1 MKRKVQVVICR
12 DCSNQVPVLDLDR
25 MVKVASETPYVGAV
39 SVVDR
44 ACQTKTVAA
53 LVEEA
58 KAKEVDRVLI
68 IPCSKADVSPALFNA
83 YARKAKINEFLMEG
97 VDLVNEVMLPH
108 RDEPERAQAKA
119 EARLSSAITRLSMLE
134 PLTRES
140 ETMRTKNVVVIGAGV
155 AGLEAA
161 RVAAANGLHTVLIEK
176 TDRTLK
182 APGVLLS
189 RSKLVKAEGY
199 GGNFKLTIQAGEKQE
214 VLECGAVVI
223 ASGGNWAEAKGPLT
237 KACKDAV
244 PLFRLNEKVADGEL
258 PEGPLVIVDTPD
270 PKGTSTKAQ
279 DYVWDDALAGAIAIK
294 KAAPETDVSVIFQ
307 EMRASGL
314 SELVYREAAELGVR
328 FIRYDKKSPPTID
341 KKDPTRIIVKDFAQ
355 DEAIALKFGTL
366 AYASVPANPDNIEIA
381 DALRIPLSPDG
392 GIRRGSMQ
400 RGPIST
406 PRPGVYVCGSA
417 MFPKSE
423 AAARAE
429 GAAAG
434 VLASQYVT
442 SGVIEFG
449 GSVAVVTPERCSACL
464 TCVRTCPYEAPFIGE
479 AGKAEIR
486 TQLCQGCGMCA
497 GICPSKAIDIRNYTD
512 EQVSTEA
519 AAYLGG
525 DF

>member
-1 MKRKVQVVICR
+1 MKRKVQVVICQ
-12 DCSNQVPVLDLDR
+12 DCSNQVPVLDLDK
-25 MVKVASETPYVGAV
+25 MAKVASEAPYVGAV
-39 SVVDR
+39 SVVGR
-44 ACQTKTVAA
+44 ACQTKTVAS

-58 KAKEVDRVLI
+58 KIKEVDRVLI
-68 IPCSKADVSPALFNA
+68 LPCSKADVSPALFSA
-83 YARKAKINEFLMEG
+83 YAKRAKVNEFLMEG
-97 VDLVNEVMLPH
+97 VDLVNEVILPH

-119 EARLSSAITRLSMLE
+119 EARLSAAIARLSMLE
-134 PLTRES
+134 PLVRES
-140 ETMRTKNVVVIGAGV
+140 EPMRTKNVVVIGAGV

-161 RVAAANGLHTVLIEK
+161 RVASASGLHTVLIEK

-189 RSKLVKAEGY
+189 RSMLVRAEGY

-214 VLECGAVVI
+214 ILECGAVII
-223 ASGGNWAEAKGPLT
+223 ASGGNWGEAKGPLT

-244 PLFRLNEKVADGEL
+244 PLFSVNEKVDGGEM
-258 PEGPLVIVDTPD
+258 PKGPLVIVDTPD
-270 PKGTSTKAQ
+270 PKGASTKAQ
-279 DYVWDDALAGAIAIK
+279 DHVWDDALAVAIAVK
-294 KAAPETDVSVIFQ
+294 KAAPETDVSIIFQ

-328 FIRYDKKSPPTID
+328 FIRYDKKSPPVID
-341 KKDPTRIIVKDFAQ
+341 KKDPSRMIVKDLAQ
-355 DEAIALKFGTL
+355 DESVALKFGTL
-366 AYASVPANPDNIEIA
+366 AYASVPANPDNAGIA
-381 DALRIPLSPDG
+381 DALRIPLSSDG
-392 GIRRGSMQ
+392 GIRRGSIQ

-406 PRPGVYVCGSA
+406 PRPGIYVCGSA

-434 VLASQYVT
+434 VLASQYVA
-442 SGVIEFG
+442 SGVVEFG

-486 TQLCQGCGMCA
+486 PQLCQGCGMCA
-497 GICPSKAIDIRNYTD
+497 GICPSKAIDIQNYTD
-512 EQVSTEA
+512 EQLSTET